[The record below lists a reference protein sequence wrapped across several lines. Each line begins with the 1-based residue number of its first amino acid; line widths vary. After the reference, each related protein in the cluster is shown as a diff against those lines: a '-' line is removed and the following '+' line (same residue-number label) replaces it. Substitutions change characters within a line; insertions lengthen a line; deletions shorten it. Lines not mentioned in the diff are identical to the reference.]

1 LLSERLDGQLGE
13 NHTRRLTRHL
23 AACAACR
30 SVAQDLAV
38 EDRELAGLW
47 PAAAVPVGFAAH
59 VVATL
64 PPRADGR
71 TRHKPL
77 LRTGPAIAAALVAV
91 AVVLL
96 AVAPVRAGLRLALDR
111 VLLRETNAP
120 PVERLIA
127 PGASVQLEDARRQVP
142 WRIRLPSRL
151 PEGYRLVA
159 VTAGEVHDAAIGPTV
174 VLHYQQGD
182 GPRAPTLRIIEL
194 RAARPLDEPVA
205 PGAATEVRI
214 GGRPALLIDG
224 AWETRGDATVWV
236 RGTLL
241 RLILQDG
248 DLVIQLEGDPR
259 DGWDAAGLIRVADS
273 LQP

>member
-1 LLSERLDGQLGE
+1 LLSERLDG
-13 NHTRRLTRHL
+13 RLTKIDAHRLDAHL
-23 AACAACR
+23 AVCVACR
-30 SVAQDLAV
+30 SVARDLAV
-38 EDRELAGLW
+38 EEQVLAELW
-47 PAAAVPVGFAAH
+47 PAAAMPVGFAAR
-59 VVATL
+59 VDAAL
-64 PPRADGR
+64 PPRGGAR
-71 TRHKPL
+71 TRHMRVP
-77 LRTGPAIAAALVAV
+77 RPAPAIAAALVAV

-120 PVERLIA
+120 PAERLIA
-127 PGASVQLEDARRQVP
+127 PGASIQLEDARRQVP

-159 VTAGEVHDAAIGPTV
+159 VTAGEIHDAAIGPTV
-174 VLHYQQGD
+174 VLHFQQGD
-182 GPRAPTLRIIEL
+182 GPRAPTLRITEL
-194 RAARPLDEPVA
+194 RATRPLNEPVA
-205 PGAATEVRI
+205 PGAATEVLI

-224 AWETRGDATVWV
+224 AWKSADDAAGWV

-241 RLILQDG
+241 RLILQEG

-259 DGWDAAGLIRVADS
+259 DGWNRAGLIRVAES